1 MGASSRR
8 SLRTPDR
15 AMKFDVAILGSQPV
29 PTIVEQVKLAE
40 SLGYDT
46 AWITDT
52 HLVCRELWVTLAA
65 CALATSRIRLG
76 PGITVPHTR
85 HISVTASAAA
95 SLDELA
101 PGRVVVGVGT
111 GGSAAQ
117 TMGLTLAQTARTA
130 TLEAMATDLRRL
142 TRRETV
148 RFETGTE
155 GRLAW
160 LREPRAIPIYAAGSG
175 PRMLAAAGRVGDGV
189 IMYASVDPD
198 ILRAGLAHVAAGAQA
213 AGRTLEDLDVAL
225 WAPMS
230 VARDGALARDHAR
243 GRVASALRHPLP
255 VPFRDADRP
264 VVERLRREYD
274 AFQHAT
280 AASRHRELVPDRL
293 VRLMALA
300 GTPEEVRAQVQRV
313 MMVPEIRRV
322 ILLPQVP
329 DAGFVAREHIFTL
342 FAEEVMGRPLC

>member
-1 MGASSRR
+1 
-8 SLRTPDR
+8 
-15 AMKFDVAILGSQPV
+15 MKFDVGILGSQPV
-29 PTIVEQVKLAE
+29 PTIVEQVRLAE

-52 HLVCRELWVTLAA
+52 HLVCRELWVTLTA

-95 SLDELA
+95 SLEELA

-130 TLEAMATDLRRL
+130 TLEAMATSLRRL
-142 TRRETV
+142 TRREAI

-160 LREPRAIPIYAAGSG
+160 LRQPRAIPIYAAGSG

-198 ILRAGLAHVAAGAQA
+198 ILRAGLGHVAAGARES
-213 AGRTLEDLDVAL
+213 GRALGELDVAL

-255 VPFRDADRP
+255 VPFSDADRA
-264 VVERLRREYD
+264 VVERLRRGYD

-293 VRLMALA
+293 VDLMALA
-300 GTPEEVRAQVQRV
+300 GTPEEVRAQVRRV
-313 MMVPEIRRV
+313 MTVPEIGRI

-329 DAGFVAREHIFTL
+329 DEGFVAREHIFTL

>member
-1 MGASSRR
+1 V
-8 SLRTPDR
+8 
-15 AMKFDVAILGSQPV
+15 KFDVGILGSQPV

-40 SLGYDT
+40 SLGFDT

-52 HLVCRELWVTLAA
+52 HLVCRELWVTLTA

-95 SLDELA
+95 SLEELA

-117 TMGLTLAQTARTA
+117 TMGLTLGQTARTA
-130 TLEAMATDLRRL
+130 TLEAMATALRRL
-142 TRRETV
+142 TRREAL

-160 LREPRAIPIYAAGSG
+160 LREPRAIPVYAAGSG

-189 IMYASVDPD
+189 IMYASVDPA
-198 ILRAGLAHVAAGAQA
+198 ILRAGLAEVAAGARES
-213 AGRTLEDLDVAL
+213 GRALGDLDIAL

-230 VARDGALARDHAR
+230 VARDGALARDHVR

-255 VPFRDADRP
+255 VPFGDEDRP

-274 AFQHAT
+274 AFEHAT

-293 VRLMALA
+293 VSLMALA
-300 GTPEEVRAQVQRV
+300 GTPEEVRAQTRRV
-313 MMVPEIRRV
+313 LTVSEIGRV

-329 DAGFVAREHIFTL
+329 DAGFVPREHTFTL
-342 FAEEVMGRPLC
+342 FAEEVMGRLC